1 VNTQFSS
8 EHLKGI
14 YHMGDLVV
22 DGRIILK
29 LISEKRSVNGWTK
42 FNWLRL
48 WSSGGILCAR

>member
-1 VNTQFSS
+1 
-8 EHLKGI
+8 
-14 YHMGDLVV
+14 MGDLVV